1 MDGLLVIVSAVVVS
15 WIALWLALRVLGAA
29 VLRAQRALPD
39 TALPPLRHYYNR
51 GCDTF
56 DRRKYLE
63 LRLTWARRDLA
74 AATTYYK
81 ALRHALDGGTRLT
94 LVPMREAK

>member
-1 MDGLLVIVSAVVVS
+1 MGGPVLFASLLVAWLV
-15 WIALWLALRVLGAA
+15 LWMVARVIGAA
-29 VLRAQRALPD
+29 VLWAQRALPD
-39 TALPPLRHYYNR
+39 PALPRLGHYYNR

-56 DRRKYLE
+56 DRRKYLA
-63 LRLTWARRDLA
+63 LRLAVARRDLA

-81 ALRHALDGGTRLT
+81 ALRQAHDGETRLT